1 MLGRPKTQFLSV
13 ACGITCIRVTCVA
26 GAVCAEKGR
35 RKGPVKRLLPRPHS
49 KPTEA
54 KFLVLSPWNTQAAQV
69 IAKGTKV

>member
-35 RKGPVKRLLPRPHS
+35 RKGPVKRFLPRPHS

-54 KFLVLSPWNTQAAQV
+54 VSGPKSLEYTSSP
-69 IAKGTKV
+69 GHC